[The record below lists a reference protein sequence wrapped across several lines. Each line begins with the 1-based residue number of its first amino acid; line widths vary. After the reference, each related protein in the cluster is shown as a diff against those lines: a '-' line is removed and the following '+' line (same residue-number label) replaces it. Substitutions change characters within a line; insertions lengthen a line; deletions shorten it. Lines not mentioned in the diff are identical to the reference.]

1 MKKLLVLCLIIITAC
16 VNFSGSKPENF
27 TRINDN
33 IFCGGSPEED
43 QFAYLK
49 AQGIKSI
56 ICVDGAAPNLK
67 AAAENGLSYKHI
79 PVTYDKITIDQQ
91 KQLAKAYDELE
102 KPVYIH
108 CHHGKHRG
116 PAASAIVLKNH
127 YDWENDKLV
136 QFLKEAGTSKDYAG
150 LYKVV
155 SGSEKFNK
163 SEWENLK
170 VPETAKVEPLA
181 RTMADLD
188 RVWIK
193 LKNQLS
199 MPLTPEEQTTA
210 QQRSL
215 LLREYFVELHRMPG
229 TKFDEEYEVIIKKIK
244 FLESSLK
251 NNLDTSKALQAVGK
265 DCKSCHQDYRN

>member
-1 MKKLLVLCLIIITAC
+1 MNI
-16 VNFSGSKPENF
+16 SGSKPENF

-33 IFCGGSPEED
+33 LFCGGSPEED
-43 QFAYLK
+43 QFLYLK

-67 AAAENGLSYKHI
+67 EASTNGLSYKHI
-79 PVTYDKITIDQQ
+79 PVTYDKITFEQQ

-116 PAASAIVLKNH
+116 PAATAIVLKNH
-127 YDWENDKLV
+127 YNWENDKLI

-155 SGSEKFNK
+155 SNSKNIDK
-163 SEWENLK
+163 AKWENLK
-170 VPETAKVEPLA
+170 IPESAKVEPLA

-193 LKNQLS
+193 LKKQLS
-199 MPLTPEEQTTA
+199 KPLTVEENTKA
-210 QQRSL
+210 QQSSL
-215 LLREYFVELHRMPG
+215 LLREYFVELHRMPD
-229 TKFDEEYEVIIKKIK
+229 TKFDEEYELIIKNIKI
-244 FLESSLK
+244 LESCLK
-251 NNLDTSKALQAVGK
+251 ANLDISNALAAVNR